1 MLIRCFLLLLSAF
14 RLNILFIIAV
24 VVGEFPGCPVFFVQ
38 LRPDLHGRPFRL
50 HKFRNMTSATNAPGN
65 LLPDTVRLARFGQF
79 LQTSRLDEIPEL
91 INLVN
96 EKMAIVGHRPLLMQY
111 LPSYNPEQVRR
122 HEVLPG
128 ITGWA
133 QVTGRNAIS

>member
-1 MLIRCFLLLLSAF
+1 MQFRCFLLLLSAF
-14 RLNILFIIAV
+14 WLNILLIIAV
-24 VVGEFPGCPVFFVQ
+24 VFGEFPGFPVFFVQ
-38 LRPDLHGRPFRL
+38 LRPDLHGSSFRL
-50 HKFRNMTSATNAPGN
+50 YKFSTMTSATDTHGN
-65 LLPDTVRLARFGQF
+65 LLPDTVRLTRFSQF
-79 LQTSRLDEIPEL
+79 LQTSRLDELPEL

-96 EKMAIVGHRPLLMQY
+96 GEMAIVGHRPLLMQY
-111 LPSYNPEQVRR
+111 LPLYSPEQVRR